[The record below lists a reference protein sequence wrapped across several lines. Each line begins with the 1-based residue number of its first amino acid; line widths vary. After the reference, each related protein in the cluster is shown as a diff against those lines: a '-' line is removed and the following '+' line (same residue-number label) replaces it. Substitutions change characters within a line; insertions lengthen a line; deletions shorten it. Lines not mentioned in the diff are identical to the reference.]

1 MPKTDKLS
9 YEQWLVANKDK
20 LFSAELIHELKHP
33 KHGSGFIDEVK
44 RVVEQEYEDYL
55 KREPLQITIE
65 ENQKTRGTVM
75 KTQEEQLAFAK
86 ENLRL
91 TNEYSRLHD
100 ELKQL
105 KSPEDDAQI
114 KLKLQESR
122 NILRNMQQLSEA
134 YMADKLSYEEFC
146 EKYLLPVEVHQESVE
161 EMQKHGIDEKA
172 RREEYQDYLDGKR
185 P

>member
-1 MPKTDKLS
+1 MLKTDKLS

-33 KHGSGFIDEVK
+33 KHSDVIDEVK

-65 ENQKTRGTVM
+65 ESQKTRGTVM

-122 NILRNMQQLSEA
+122 NILHNMQQLSEA
-134 YMADKLSYEEFC
+134 YMNTQQPPKPEFPKNRLVCDLCGDITESGKHTSVMCRFAKWIDSLS
-146 EKYLLPVEVHQESVE
+146 EKR
-161 EMQKHGIDEKA
+161 K
-172 RREEYQDYLDGKR
+172 
-185 P
+185 